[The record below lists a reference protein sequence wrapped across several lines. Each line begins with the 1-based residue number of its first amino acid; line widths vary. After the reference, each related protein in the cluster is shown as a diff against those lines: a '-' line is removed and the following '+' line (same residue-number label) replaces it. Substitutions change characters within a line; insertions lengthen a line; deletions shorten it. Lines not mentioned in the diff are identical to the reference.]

1 MEKRPKNIESS
12 MKIAM
17 IEIYNEKIIDLLS
30 EERKYLKIRSNKTQ
44 GIFLGGVTEK
54 YILTL
59 E

>member
-1 MEKRPKNIESS
+1 

-17 IEIYNEKIIDLLS
+17 IEIYNEKVIDLLS

-54 YILTL
+54 YILNL